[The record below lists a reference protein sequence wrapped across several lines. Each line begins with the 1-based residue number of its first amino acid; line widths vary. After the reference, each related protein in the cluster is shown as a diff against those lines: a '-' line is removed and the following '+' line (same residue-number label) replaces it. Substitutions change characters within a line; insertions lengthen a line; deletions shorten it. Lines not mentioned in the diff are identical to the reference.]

1 MPEALNGII
10 GYSRVMQELTSLVR
24 KVAPHD
30 CGVLI
35 RGESGTGKELI
46 ARSIQQNS
54 RRAKGPFISLNCGAM
69 PEALTEAILFGHEK
83 GAFTGASSDKRGLF
97 EAANGGTIFL
107 DEIGEM
113 PLHAQVK
120 LLRVLQEKEIAR
132 VGSTRNIKIDVR
144 VLAATNRDLRSMV
157 NEGCFRQDLYY
168 RISALEIHI
177 PALRERRADI
187 PSLASYF
194 LDKLSGLACHPVP
207 ITIEEDALNVL
218 ANHDWQGNVRERE
231 NVMNRL
237 VVIAATSTITRS
249 DVENVLGSTIRTS
262 EITPPQPKRI
272 AEGTR
277 PLRPN
282 TAELCEDETITTY
295 MRRVKL
301 DLLTAA
307 IAQYPNRTAAAQRL
321 GLTKDALKRQLRYL
335 RNTTARSAN
344 ISANG
349 QEEL

>member
-1 MPEALNGII
+1 
-10 GYSRVMQELTSLVR
+10 
-24 KVAPHD
+24 
-30 CGVLI
+30 
-35 RGESGTGKELI
+35 
-46 ARSIQQNS
+46 
-54 RRAKGPFISLNCGAM
+54 
-69 PEALTEAILFGHEK
+69 LFGHEK

-168 RISALEIHI
+168 RVSAFEIQV
-177 PALRERRADI
+177 PPLRERREDI
-187 PSLASYF
+187 PSLASHF
-194 LDKLSGLACHPVP
+194 LEKLSSLACQTAR

-218 ANHDWQGNVRERE
+218 ANHDWHGNVRELE
-231 NVMNRL
+231 NVINRL
-237 VVIAATSTITRS
+237 VVIAAASTITS
-249 DVENVLGSTIRTS
+249 ADVESVLGNTTRPTDI
-262 EITPPQPKRI
+262 IQYQPKRT
-272 AEGTR
+272 AEVSL

-282 TAELCEDETITTY
+282 RAELCEDETITTY

-307 IAQYPNRTAAAQRL
+307 IAQYPSRTAAAQRL

-344 ISANG
+344 ISTNG
-349 QEEL
+349 LEEL